1 MEIRFRS
8 NSGGF
13 LGFIP
18 PVTRN
23 LIIINTLILIITS
36 FSKNFMYETFALF
49 YPASP
54 FFHWWQPVTHM
65 FMHGGFGHLFFNMFT
80 LYMFGSV
87 LERVWGGK
95 KYLLFYM
102 VTGLGAALLHT
113 GVEWLQTLHWQ
124 HIIQTGDPSAAIA
137 ATQSMRAMLTTPTV
151 GASGAIYGLLLG
163 YAMLFPD
170 SVMTLIFPPISMK
183 AKWFVLVFAVIELL
197 MGVLGSDGVAH
208 FAHLGG
214 MLFGFILIRIWR
226 KSHKMYSQD

>member
-1 MEIRFRS
+1 MEIRFRN

-23 LIIINTLILIITS
+23 LIIINALILLIST
-36 FSKNFMYETFALF
+36 FSQDFMYKTFALF

-54 FFHWWQPVTHM
+54 LFRWWQPVTHM

-87 LERVWGGK
+87 LERVWGPR

-113 GVEWLQTLHWQ
+113 GVEWLQTLYWQ
-124 HIIQTGDPSAAIA
+124 NIIQTGSPADAMEATSAYYKMLRTPS
-137 ATQSMRAMLTTPTV
+137 V

-183 AKWFVLVFAVIELL
+183 AKWFVLIFAAIELV
-197 MGVLGSDGVAH
+197 MGVSGGDGVAH

-214 MLFGFILIRIWR
+214 MLFGLILILIWR
-226 KSHKMYSQD
+226 KGHKMYSQY